1 MLANGAKLAI
11 KRNGDTEYI
20 NLKGLKEVP
29 EFGATPEKIDVTALD
44 DKVKMYD
51 LGIADYGDVVFKFNY
66 ENSSENS
73 SYRILREALKD
84 NATVSFQYTL
94 SDGSKFTFD
103 SQGSLK
109 LGAGA
114 VNGVM
119 EFTVTLSI
127 QSEIE
132 IVDPAV

>member
-1 MLANGAKLAI
+1 MLANGARLGI
-11 KRNGDTEYI
+11 KRNGDTGYI

-29 EFGATPEKIDVTALD
+29 EFGATPEKIDITALD

-66 ENSSENS
+66 DNSSENS

>member
-29 EFGATPEKIDVTALD
+29 ALD

-66 ENSSENS
+66 DNSSENS